1 MADRSD
7 FFSRPIHVTKTSKK
21 GDDYY
26 EAALHA
32 VWQED
37 YDDAKALFKEAVS
50 CYRADGMVY
59 ALARLRV
66 NELIANYLGEPS
78 EKEKEQL
85 AEEILEK
92 ATRISVIESL
102 EPPFAQLPV
111 DKALAQIGL
120 KIPKAAHQRA
130 CQPQ

>member
-7 FFSRPIHVTKTSKK
+7 VFSRPIHMTKTSKN

-26 EAALHA
+26 DAALHA
-32 VWQED
+32 VWQEK
-37 YDDAKALFKEAVS
+37 YENARALFNEAAS

-66 NELIANYLGEPS
+66 NELIANYLSQSS
-78 EKEKEQL
+78 EE
-85 AEEILEK
+85 EK
-92 ATRISVIESL
+92 ARLAKEIVERGVRISVIESI

-111 DKALAQIGL
+111 EKALAQIGL
-120 KIPKAAHQRA
+120 KIPKPVH
-130 CQPQ
+130 